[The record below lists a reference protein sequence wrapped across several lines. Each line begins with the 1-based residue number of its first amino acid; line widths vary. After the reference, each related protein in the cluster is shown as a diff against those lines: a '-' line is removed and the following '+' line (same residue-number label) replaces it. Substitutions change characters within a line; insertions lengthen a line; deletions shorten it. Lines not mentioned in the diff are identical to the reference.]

1 MKTLI
6 VYDSLYG
13 NTKRIAQALAES
25 LSEAT
30 VIPVDEADLADLKEY
45 GLVIVGSP
53 TQGGRPTPAIKAFL
67 GAIPPAGLR
76 NIGVTAFDTR
86 ISAAESGPVARFFL
100 GVFGYAAGRI
110 GRDLQAKGG
119 RPVAPP
125 EGFLVKDKE
134 GPLEA
139 GEAERAAAWARRDSP
154 WPSITGA
161 RGRKPNGWPTK
172 SAFPAVWPGRSAPIW
187 GIRPAPRA

>member
-67 GAIPPAGLR
+67 GAIPAAGLR
-76 NIGVTAFDTR
+76 DIGVAAFDTR
-86 ISAAESGPVARFFL
+86 ISAAGCGPVARFFL
-100 GVFGYAAGRI
+100 RVFGYAAGRI

-139 GEAERAAAWARRDSP
+139 GEAERATAWARRLAAAES
-154 WPSITGA
+154 TV
-161 RGRKPNGWPTK
+161 R
-172 SAFPAVWPGRSAPIW
+172 
-187 GIRPAPRA
+187 